1 MIAKNIVPVKA
12 NKKSHQ
18 NNMLIIMII
27 IKIPIKTIIK
37 IMTRVMEINMVVT
50 TGININMT
58 NMIMGMD
65 TATVGL
71 DSQKCKESG
80 NNLIPMYQ

>member
-1 MIAKNIVPVKA
+1 
-12 NKKSHQ
+12 
-18 NNMLIIMII
+18 
-27 IKIPIKTIIK
+27 
-37 IMTRVMEINMVVT
+37 MTRVMEINMVVT

-80 NNLIPMYQ
+80 NNLIPMCQ